1 MIELSF
7 CQTYATQEFVRVS
20 QHDFSKKKKPFHLD
34 AMLVSEPGSVH
45 LPRERWLGGESVEPF
60 PFFSFGIDSG
70 DGVSSPSF
78 LLLRSSIL
86 SCFFGGVKFCA
97 AMIRFSFLW
106 GASVRP
112 SVRPSIRFTRECT
125 LCRIGHIHLPSQPNR
140 RCCQLGR
147 WCSC

>member
-34 AMLVSEPGSVH
+34 AMLVSDPGSVH
-45 LPRERWLGGESVEPF
+45 LPRERWLGRESIEPF

-112 SVRPSIRFTRECT
+112 SVRPSVHPFHSRVYTVSDRAYPSAVTAESSM
-125 LCRIGHIHLPSQPNR
+125 LPVGPVV
-140 RCCQLGR
+140 
-147 WCSC
+147 